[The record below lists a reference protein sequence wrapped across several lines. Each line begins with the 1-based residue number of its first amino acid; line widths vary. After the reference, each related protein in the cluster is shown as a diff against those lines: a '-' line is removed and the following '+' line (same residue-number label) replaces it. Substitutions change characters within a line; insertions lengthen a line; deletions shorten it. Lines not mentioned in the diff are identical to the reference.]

1 MWHGFLFNRE
11 HYIVA
16 TKAKTTVTNRIS
28 ENGEKV
34 EREIKTQI
42 MSKIVLPEFETKQ
55 LRVRIVGDSPLIVN
69 RFKEATIREIAD
81 KQAGAASAG
90 RKRKDPKSD
99 YEGSIYK
106 HSEGGYGFPCSG
118 FAKAAVSA
126 CTSLGKS
133 VISQTQARQ
142 AFRVMGDM
150 AKIQGKPQMRE
161 DVVKVG
167 KFPNKVADL
176 RYRAEFPEWST
187 TLTIRFNARVLTAAQ
202 IINLFQ
208 LAGFAVG
215 VGEWRPEKS
224 GQFGMFH
231 VEPA

>member
-1 MWHGFLFNRE
+1 M
-11 HYIVA
+11 A
-16 TKAKTTVTNRIS
+16 TKAKTTATNRIS
-28 ENGEKV
+28 ENGSATAEPKEEKRL
-34 EREIKTQI
+34 EL
-42 MSKIVLPEFETKQ
+42 KIPAMELRD
-55 LRVRIVGDSPLIVN
+55 LRVKIVGDSPLIVN
-69 RFKEATIREIAD
+69 RFKDSTIRDIAD

-90 RKRKDPKSD
+90 RKRKDPKAD

-106 HSEGGYGFPCSG
+106 HPEGGYGFPCSG

-150 AKIQGKPQMRE
+150 VKIQGKPQMRE

-176 RYRAEFPEWST
+176 RYRAEFPEWSC
-187 TLTIRFNARVLTAAQ
+187 TLTIKFNARVLTAAQ
-202 IINLFQ
+202 IVNLFQ

-231 VEPA
+231 VETA